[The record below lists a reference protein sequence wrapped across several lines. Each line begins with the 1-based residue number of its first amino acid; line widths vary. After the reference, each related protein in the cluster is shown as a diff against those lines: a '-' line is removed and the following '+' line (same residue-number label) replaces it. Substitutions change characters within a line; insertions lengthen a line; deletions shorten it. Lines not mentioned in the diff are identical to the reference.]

1 MKRYAYL
8 FPGRKRLGIML
19 IYYDLDTSPNCLKI
33 KILLTELGIAYEQRQ
48 VDLATV
54 RGATYRAKFPT
65 GMSPA
70 IEDGDVRLSESS
82 AIAQYLASKHGA
94 FIPGDL
100 GGRALMYQA
109 LAIEA
114 ALLAPTVG
122 GQGLFGELYRPEAE
136 RNLRR
141 ISELERRAQF
151 VASVLSGILGH
162 REYFAGELSIADF
175 QLYAAVAKSLEGR
188 VFVNPPAN
196 LVSWCERM
204 TARPSVAAARERY
217 VPYRKAS

>member
-1 MKRYAYL
+1 
-8 FPGRKRLGIML
+8 ML

-33 KILLTELGIAYEQRQ
+33 KILLTELGIAYDQRQ

-54 RGATYRAKFPT
+54 RGADYRAKFPT

-70 IEDGDVRLSESS
+70 IEDGDVRISESS
-82 AIAQYLASKHGA
+82 AIAQYLAAKHGA
-94 FIPGDL
+94 FIPRDPDR
-100 GGRALMYQA
+100 RALMYQA
-109 LAIEA
+109 LSIEA
-114 ALLAPTVG
+114 ALLAPTLG

-141 ISELERRAQF
+141 IGELEIRAQF
-151 VASVLSGILGH
+151 VAGVLGAILGD

-175 QLYAAVAKSLEGR
+175 QLYAAVAKSLEER
-188 VFVNPPAN
+188 VFVDPPAN
-196 LVSWCERM
+196 LVAWCARM

-217 VPYRKAS
+217 VPYRKAA